1 MVSLA
6 SLVGCPF
13 CSKRGSKRLGEVARE
28 FETIQAQATEVA
40 LMDTRSGRFV
50 AIEPIA
56 ERGVVCGDLDHGQ
69 APGDAGLIARGAE
82 FHQQFLARQLHGRQL
97 LEPGPQPFQLP
108 PPHSTW
114 EEFAPDSPLEEAVL
128 SELVSAAKFPASW
141 ENTGNFRYSVANATT
156 STFSAAG
163 RHPTISGWQIYTSFP
178 HCARSGPSSLG

>member
-6 SLVGCPF
+6 SLVGGPF

-28 FETIQAQATEVA
+28 FETIQARAAEVA
-40 LMDTRSGRFV
+40 LMDTRSDRFV

-97 LEPGPQPFQLP
+97 LEPGPQSFQLP

-114 EEFAPDSPLEEAVL
+114 EEFAPDSPLEDAVT
-128 SELVSAAKFPASW
+128 SELVS
-141 ENTGNFRYSVANATT
+141 ETGF
-156 STFSAAG
+156 
-163 RHPTISGWQIYTSFP
+163 
-178 HCARSGPSSLG
+178 